1 MARISSINARKS
13 RRRVAASSV
22 VHAEPPPPQSAVTEA
37 VEATQG
43 RRRGEW
49 SYRDGPGEGITVDR
63 LFVKGRQRTLPG
75 STSENLIEFESV
87 SAPLGRASVGLVGD
101 GGEKMGGKGV
111 GGGLDAGFTPA
122 LLMVDET
129 RRAVRP
135 LANN

>member
-1 MARISSINARKS
+1 VALISSINARKS

-22 VHAEPPPPQSAVTEA
+22 MHAEPPPQSAAREA

-49 SYRDGPGEGITVDR
+49 SYRDGIGEGITVDT
-63 LFVKGRQRTLPG
+63 LFVKRRQRTLPG
-75 STSENLIEFESV
+75 STSSENLIGFESV
-87 SAPLGRASVGLVGD
+87 AAPLGRAGVGLVGD

-111 GGGLDAGFTPA
+111 GGGLDAGFAPA